1 MIYRL
6 FALTKFWLSSSNQ
19 HGVHSPFVYRF
30 ITKCLY
36 SAPHYKTSK
45 SHNILLKTIAYFE
58 IGQVQLVPTNIAV
71 EKEITKHLN
80 GVSFT
85 KSSHE
90 LIFID
95 RLDKE
100 TIDEYI
106 VNNNSIANDT
116 VIFVNGLYQTKDT
129 FKLWESIKELKQVK
143 VTMDLF
149 YCGLVF
155 FRREQVEQ
163 HFKIR
168 I

>member
-1 MIYRL
+1 M
-6 FALTKFWLSSSNQ
+6 
-19 HGVHSPFVYRF
+19 
-30 ITKCLY
+30 
-36 SAPHYKTSK
+36 
-45 SHNILLKTIAYFE
+45 
-58 IGQVQLVPTNIAV
+58 VPTNIAV

-80 GVSFT
+80 EVSFT
-85 KSSHE
+85 KSSRE

-95 RLDKE
+95 GLDKE

-106 VNNNSIANDT
+106 VNNIGIANDT